1 MNNNSIMC
9 PFKDFE
15 GNYSAIDN
23 PIEVTNSTSVHIGLN
38 IEDTLKRTIHNQL
51 QKKIDYYD
59 RLGFEYLAKA
69 DSDGF
74 LYEVLTKEE
83 IDNSRAKEPHTECE
97 NIEIWHGKK
106 VSGDYYFPMPTYCLK
121 DKKFSARIFGALMV
135 LSNSGGK
142 ELMSFENDRYIY
154 DNSFNTTQ
162 LAKDL
167 GIGRT
172 TLERNIKKLQ
182 SLDYKVVEVENTK
195 NGIVYRLNYGVQ
207 SETNP
212 NEVNKYVTINQKML
226 KNLVCS
232 FKDNVIKLYCLMNYM
247 CDTKSYTRISRA
259 WLCEQIGL
267 EPNPKNKM
275 QITTIMTDL
284 ELCGYIESKRIQ
296 EFVWNEELQKKE
308 PRTPKVYRL
317 RSLEEWEEIRNA
329 IKNKPIE
336 SK

>member
-142 ELMSFENDRYIY
+142 ELMSFETDRFIY

-232 FKDNVIKLYCLMNYM
+232 FKDNAIKVYCLMNYM
-247 CDTKSYTRISRA
+247 CNTDTYTKLNNA
-259 WLCEQIGL
+259 WICDQIGL
-267 EPNPKNKM
+267 SANSKNNLDVITE
-275 QITTIMTDL
+275 ITTTL
-284 ELCGYIESKRIQ
+284 EKCGFIESRINQ
-296 EFVWNEELQKKE
+296 TFEWDEVKEKKIPNVE
-308 PRTPKVYRL
+308 KVYRL
-317 RSLEEWEEIRNA
+317 CTFEEWNELDNK
-329 IKNKPIE
+329 IKNKPIT
-336 SK
+336 K